1 MKIPAMFIVKRKPM
15 WWRPEA
21 PRPLG
26 QRGEDAAVRYLKR
39 AGYKILERNR
49 FLGRYEIDII
59 AREGD
64 TIAFVEV
71 RTRASLDAIPP
82 EDTIG
87 PKKQH
92 RIRQAAQRYIDAAN
106 DESTYYRFDV
116 VSVIMPEKEKPVIKL
131 IRDAFGG

>member
-1 MKIPAMFIVKRKPM
+1 M
-15 WWRPEA
+15 WWRPEP
-21 PRPLG
+21 PRSLG
-26 QRGEDAAVRYLKR
+26 QQGEDAAVRYLKK

-71 RTRASLDAIPP
+71 RTRASGDEVLP

-92 RIRQAAQRYIDAAN
+92 RIRQAARRYIAAQD
-106 DESTYYRFDV
+106 DERYYYRFDV
-116 VSVIMPEKEKPVIKL
+116 VSIIMPEKGKPEIRL
-131 IRDAFGG
+131 IRNAFTG

>member
-1 MKIPAMFIVKRKPM
+1 MCTWKAKKRM
-15 WWRPEA
+15 WWRPEP
-21 PRPLG
+21 PRTLG
-26 QRGEDAAVRYLKR
+26 QRGEDAAVRHLKK

-71 RTRASLDAIPP
+71 RTRASEDEVPP

-92 RIRQAAQRYIDAAN
+92 RIRQAARRYIDAN
-106 DESTYYRFDV
+106 DDESVYYRFDV
-116 VSVIMPEKEKPVIKL
+116 VSVIMPEEGKPTVRL
-131 IRDAFGG
+131 IRNAFTG